1 MNQTTFRIMMVMML
15 KNNWKAEIINI
26 ETAFSYGDLEE
37 QINKKIPQEL
47 DKYNDTMKTMQ

>member
-1 MNQTTFRIMMVMML
+1 MVMML